1 MLTKYEERLH
11 KIEKE
16 IYELGRRVI
25 EANKVIMHGLEKR
38 DYKIFEGS
46 STILKNVDHSA
57 SEIDNEVVTVM
68 ALFTPEARDL
78 REMVASLKITNEIV
92 RAAANTR
99 RFIKNFPE
107 QAERIECDFICE
119 YAVPLQ
125 KASIGAFEYAIE
137 MIVNEDKETVQNLF
151 AQVNI
156 EEEKAD
162 DLYSVIEKN
171 IHSKMVTNKELSRE
185 YFEILSSIR
194 KLEKISDRA
203 VGIAHLELYARIG
216 GELK

>member
-92 RAAANTR
+92 RAAVNTR
-99 RFIKNFPE
+99 RFIRNFPA
-107 QAERIECDFICE
+107 QANSIDCDSICE
-119 YAVPLQ
+119 YAAPLQ
-125 KASIGAFEYAIE
+125 KSSINAFEYAIE
-137 MIVNEDKETVQNLF
+137 MIITEDKEEVANLF
-151 AQVNI
+151 SKVVI
-156 EEEKAD
+156 EEQKAD
-162 DLYSVIEKN
+162 DLYAIIEKT
-171 IHSKMVTNKELSRE
+171 ILSKMVTFKELSKE
-185 YFEILSSIR
+185 YFEILSSVR
-194 KLEKISDRA
+194 KLEKIADRA
-203 VGIAHLELYARIG
+203 VGIANLEHYARIG

>member
-1 MLTKYEERLH
+1 MLTKYEDRLH
-11 KIEKE
+11 RIEKE
-16 IYELGRRVI
+16 IYDLGLRVI
-25 EANKVIMHGLEKR
+25 EANKVIMHGLESK

-46 STILKNVDHSA
+46 ATILKNVDQNA
-57 SEIDNEVVTVM
+57 AEIDNEVVAVM

-99 RFIKNFPE
+99 RFIRNFPE
-107 QAERIECDFICE
+107 QVKNIDCDFICE

-125 KASIGAFEYAIE
+125 KASVCAFEYAIE
-137 MIVNEDKETVQNLF
+137 MIVIDDKEKVQELF
-151 AQVNI
+151 TKVNI

-171 IHSKMVTNKELSRE
+171 ILSKMVSNKELSRE